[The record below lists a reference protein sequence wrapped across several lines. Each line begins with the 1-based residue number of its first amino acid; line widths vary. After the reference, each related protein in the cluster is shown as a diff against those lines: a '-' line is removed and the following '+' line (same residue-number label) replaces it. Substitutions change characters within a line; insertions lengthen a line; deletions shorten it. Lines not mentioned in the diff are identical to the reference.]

1 MRRVGCRRP
10 EDSALV
16 LCSLEWPN
24 PQRPPSQGSSP
35 GSARELAL
43 LCPQKADR
51 VPDLC
56 SSKGQGGCVGE
67 GRGETNVTGGA
78 CRQWVWLP
86 VIRGES
92 LPLRLRFPCLQ
103 EVF

>member
-1 MRRVGCRRP
+1 MKRGKEHSGWIIVAWNGP
-10 EDSALV
+10 I
-16 LCSLEWPN
+16 
-24 PQRPPSQGSSP
+24 QRDPPSQGSSP
-35 GSARELAL
+35 GSACELSL

-51 VPDLC
+51 VPGLC

-67 GRGETNVTGGA
+67 ERGETNVTGGA